1 MQSYDNFGRLISETN
16 TFYVDGK
23 SVTTVT
29 MYNPEQPGRPVA
41 GQTVMSWDSKTGKG
55 ESTHIQG
62 GKILP

>member
-23 SVTTVT
+23 AVTVST
-29 MYNPEQPGRPVA
+29 MYNPEQPGRPVQSQTIMSN
-41 GQTVMSWDSKTGKG
+41 GSSKTVM
-55 ESTHIQG
+55 G